1 MANEV
6 SAEEQARVEEQI
18 NNLVERAKK
27 ASAEYLK
34 LDQAQVDNIVKHMAM
49 AGLEHHM

>member
-6 SAEEQARVEEQI
+6 SAEEQARVEAQI
-18 NNLVERAKK
+18 NDLVERAKK

-34 LDQAQVDNIVKHMAM
+34 LDQEQVDNLITHMSM
-49 AGLEHHM
+49 AGSS